1 MVDYVYY
8 TTNSTGDYV
17 GYLDYS
23 NGQLNIG
30 SYNQFGNQ
38 VTFWSTSNQLVA
50 GITEVYWSTDPNNLN
65 TSGILLGTYIGNV
78 TIGGSPFGVLDAGGV
93 WYGLGY
99 SDNSNQTVNTQ
110 TVDYNNNIFCFL
122 SGTHITTP
130 TGEVLV
136 EDLNIGDIISTADG
150 GSRKVL
156 WIGTQTLSSTF
167 TSLKNL
173 PIEITIG
180 ALGNNLPTRPL
191 RVSPGHSLLVGGV
204 FPIASALVNDVTV
217 RQLTKEEL
225 PDTFTYYHIEVED
238 HALILAEGVPAE
250 TFLDASS
257 RRQFSNWSEY
267 VELYGEEEREIPR
280 SDLHY
285 KRILKFDNL
294 PQELKETIGYPL
306 SYDEM
311 KVA

>member
-8 TTNSTGDYV
+8 TTNSNGDYV
-17 GYLDYS
+17 GYGSYSGSQLS
-23 NGQLNIG
+23 NGNTG
-30 SYNQFGNQ
+30 QFGSQ
-38 VTFWSTSNQLVA
+38 LTFWSTSNQLVP
-50 GITEVYWSTDPNNLN
+50 GSTQVNWSIDPNNL
-65 TSGILLGTYIGNV
+65 SGTILAQGIYTGNV
-78 TIGGSPFGVLDAGGV
+78 TIGGSDFGVIDIGGF
-93 WYGLGY
+93 WDGLGY
-99 SDNSNQTVNTQ
+99 SDTSDQTVNTQ

-122 SGTHITTP
+122 TGTHITTP
-130 TGEVLV
+130 TGEVLI
-136 EDLNIGDIISTADG
+136 EDLKIGDLVSTADG
-150 GSRKVL
+150 SVRKVL
-156 WIGTQTLSSTF
+156 WIGQQKVSTVF
-167 TSLKNL
+167 GSPKNYPVEICISALGDNL
-173 PIEITIG
+173 PK
-180 ALGNNLPTRPL
+180 RPL
-191 RVSPGHSLLVGGV
+191 RVSPGHSLLVSGV

-267 VELYGEEEREIPR
+267 VELYGEEEREVPR

-294 PQELKETIGYPL
+294 SQELKETIGYPL